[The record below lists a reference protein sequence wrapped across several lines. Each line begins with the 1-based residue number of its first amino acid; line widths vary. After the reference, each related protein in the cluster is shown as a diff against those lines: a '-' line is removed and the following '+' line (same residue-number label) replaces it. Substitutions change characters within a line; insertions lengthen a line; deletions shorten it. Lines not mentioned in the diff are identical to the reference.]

1 MPLIIFDCDGV
12 LVDSET
18 LENEISAQCL
28 TEAGFAIT
36 GPEAR
41 ARFIGLT
48 TKAVLAIV
56 ESELGRKLPPDW
68 EEVYHARSH
77 AALATQVEA
86 IEGVAAA
93 IDALEAMGF
102 ETAVA
107 SSGEHAKMKITLG
120 RTGLYERFKGRI
132 FSAQD
137 VAQGKPAPDVY
148 LLAAKTLGYAPETCF
163 AVEDSPNGARAAIA
177 AGMYTFGYGAQI
189 DPALLME
196 ANVNEIFLNMSELP
210 ALLKQAVDRNA
221 VIAD

>member
-18 LENEISAQCL
+18 LENEIMAQCL
-28 TEAGFAIT
+28 SEAGLLIT
-36 GPEAR
+36 GQQAR
-41 ARFIGLT
+41 SRFIGYSMRT
-48 TKAVLAIV
+48 VIAEAEV
-56 ESELGRKLPPDW
+56 ELGHALPADW
-68 EEVYHARSH
+68 LENFYHRSH
-77 AALATQVEA
+77 TRLAAEIVA

-93 IDALEAMGF
+93 IDAIEAMGL

-107 SSGEHAKMKITLG
+107 SSGAHAKMKITLG
-120 RTGLYERFKGRI
+120 QTGLYERFKGRI

-163 AVEDSPNGARAAIA
+163 AVEDSPNGARAAVA

-196 ANVNEIFLNMSELP
+196 AKVNEVFFHMSELP
-210 ALLKQAVDRNA
+210 ARLKLAVERTPA
-221 VIAD
+221 

>member
-1 MPLIIFDCDGV
+1 MSLIIFDCDGV

-28 TEAGFAIT
+28 TQAGFEIT

-48 TKAVLAIV
+48 TKAVIEIV
-56 ESELGRKLPPDW
+56 EAELGRKLPSDW
-68 EEVYHARSH
+68 EDVYHARSH
-77 AALATQVEA
+77 AVLATQVEA
-86 IEGVAAA
+86 IEGVVAA

-120 RTGLYERFKGRI
+120 RTGMYGRFKGRI

-137 VAQGKPAPDVY
+137 VAHGKPAPDVY
-148 LLAAKTLGYAPETCF
+148 LLAAKTLGHAPETCY
-163 AVEDSPNGARAAIA
+163 AVEDSPNGARAAIR
-177 AGMYTFGYGAQI
+177 AGMTTFGYAAQI
-189 DPALLME
+189 DPALLKAVGVAAVFSDM
-196 ANVNEIFLNMSELP
+196 ADLPELIR
-210 ALLKQAVDRNA
+210 VHSTVSITDS
-221 VIAD
+221 